1 MPILVRRF
9 LKTSILFLFLGLL
22 LGLWLAAEKHLL
34 GGGRHPGWWSVH
46 GHLILVGFVAMM
58 ILGVALWMFPKPA
71 EGDPRY
77 KPARM
82 QAVYWLMTLGVI
94 ARSVCELLLD
104 GVDTR
109 VLHVLAFAGGASEA
123 AGLLLFFSNLLPRI
137 RSPREE
143 WEKQNRAGS

>member
-1 MPILVRRF
+1 MPSLVRRF

-22 LGLWLAAEKHLL
+22 LGLWLEAEKHLL
-34 GGGRHPGWWSVH
+34 GGAVHPGWWTVH
-46 GHLILVGFVAMM
+46 GHLLLVGFVALM

-77 KPARM
+77 RPGRM
-82 QAVYWLMTLGVI
+82 EAVYWLMTLGVV

-104 GVDTR
+104 GMESR
-109 VLHVLAFAGGASEA
+109 GLHLLAFAGAASEV
-123 AGLLLFFSNLLPRI
+123 AGLVLFFANLLPRI

-143 WEKQNRAGS
+143 WARRGDPGA